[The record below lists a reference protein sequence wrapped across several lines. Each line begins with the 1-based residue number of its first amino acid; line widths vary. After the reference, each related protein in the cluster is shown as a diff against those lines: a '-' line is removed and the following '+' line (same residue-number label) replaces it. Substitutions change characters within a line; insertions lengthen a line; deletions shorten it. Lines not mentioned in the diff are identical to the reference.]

1 MLHYNVRKKD
11 RGFTL
16 VELLAV
22 VIIIGILAA
31 VTMPSL
37 FGLRRKN
44 ELKQALAQVESALK
58 EGQKQAMRRS
68 ASCSIKITT
77 QPIGSETKYV
87 VTTQNPT
94 TTDLGCLS
102 EVRIL
107 PSGVTSNIQDTITFS
122 YKGNT
127 TNAQTIILSANDV
140 SEQRCLVISQGL
152 GIMRSGLVNGVDC
165 QTTQ

>member
-1 MLHYNVRKKD
+1 MLHCNVRKQD

-37 FGLRRKN
+37 FGLKRKN

-87 VTTQNPT
+87 VTTANP
-94 TTDLGCLS
+94 TDLGCLS